1 MVSCKTMWKKP
12 IRRDGARE
20 TDFAYNIKLI
30 WIKTKYDD
38 VYNELT
44 TKKIIE
50 NINQY
55 ATNYH
60 INIHF
65 HNKDG
70 TLKEV
75 NYITVIQTWINKY
88 NWHECY
94 AAYENEM
101 NHESKIKALL
111 IFDKKL
117 LKDTITD
124 FKTIDEIDERTSQ
137 LFEQQKL
144 EDIDN
149 TYRIAKLE
157 ETKNSVWHRIVE
169 RLDLTSESD
178 DTEDTPYL
186 PVENNPKHENPENR
200 EFWNTILW
208 DLVEKRQ

>member
-1 MVSCKTMWKKP
+1 MWKKP
-12 IRRDGARE
+12 IRQKGARE
-20 TDFAYNIKLI
+20 SDFAYAAKLI

-38 VYNELT
+38 SYDELT
-44 TKKIIE
+44 LAEIIE
-50 NINQY
+50 KIDYY
-55 ATNYH
+55 ANLVGISIEYYK
-60 INIHF
+60 
-65 HNKDG
+65 KDG
-70 TLKEV
+70 VTLEKAD
-75 NYITVIQTWINKY
+75 YDLITAKWIPKY
-88 NWHECY
+88 KWHECY
-94 AAYENEM
+94 TAYENEM
-101 NHESKIKALL
+101 NHESKVKALL

-124 FKTIDEIDERTSQ
+124 FKTIDKIDERTSQ

-178 DTEDTPYL
+178 DTDETKYL
-186 PVENNPKHENPENR
+186 PVEDNPKHETQENR
-200 EFWNTILW
+200 EFWNSILW